1 MRRRGVK
8 SQDEEQKERLRILTE
23 SDLERHFFEENVE
36 GIKQHS
42 SKSKIALRRF
52 VPVSIWFPE
61 YQRSKFLRDL
71 TLGLTLAFVIAPK
84 AMAHALPRP
93 LPAPVTKAYLPFKL
107 YFLRNIFIKSILNQC
122 ILNL

>member
-52 VPVSIWFPE
+52 LPVSIWFPK

-84 AMAHALPRP
+84 AMAHALLANVNPEHGIYTALSASFTYGMLGTQKP
-93 LPAPVTKAYLPFKL
+93 TL
-107 YFLRNIFIKSILNQC
+107 
-122 ILNL
+122 